1 MAIARRLA
9 TFFILGRRRCRA
21 AGSGFLRL
29 SAGSEEAGWAF
40 LLASARSS
48 PAFSGSVGSEAA
60 EHRSG
65 DSGRST
71 IGGSQSSSSSSG
83 GYVESHAPEG
93 GG

>member
-1 MAIARRLA
+1 MAIACRLA
-9 TFFILGRRRCRA
+9 TFFTLGRRRSRA

-40 LLASARSS
+40 LLAPARPS
-48 PAFSGSVGSEAA
+48 PASSGSVGSGAA

-71 IGGSQSSSSSSG
+71 VGG
-83 GYVESHAPEG
+83 A
-93 GG
+93 